1 MASKIL
7 LQTTIPFIEDDW
19 HVGRFS
25 LVKRHLQSL
34 HDDNGLPLYEVIAR
48 DREMNGDGSDP
59 VMLGLADSDI
69 DQLWLFAVDAGN
81 GLSKQDCAS
90 ITAFRK
96 RGGGLLVTRD
106 HFDLGSSVCTLGG
119 VGAAHYFHNI
129 NPDPDPTRH
138 QRDDKVTTSIDYPN
152 YHSGANGDYQKIG
165 VETPHELLRRN
176 HGSLIEYF
184 PAHPHEGGVGAPPD
198 DASAHVIATGTS
210 LSTGRPFNLLVAFE
224 HSRDGNGNHLGRA
237 IAESSFHHLV
247 DYNWDTEMGAP
258 TFLEEPP
265 GDGIEREPEKL
276 NDIKQYVANAA
287 AWLSQ
292 NRER

>member
-138 QRDDKVTTSIDYPN
+138 QRDDKVTKSIDYPN

-224 HSRDGNGNHLGRA
+224 HSPFGNGNHLGRA